1 MSRRLC
7 LALIAAA
14 SLLAHLKGIASPP
27 RDYHYHR
34 QINTAA
40 IARNYHEN
48 GLRFLH
54 PQIDWEGP
62 YRGRAATEFPLYMWL
77 VGLLWPLGGLG
88 ELWGRLL
95 SVAFSALTGLY
106 LFLFLEKELERE
118 AALYAGILFS
128 LVPLEI
134 YFGRTVQPEALALFS
149 TMASLTH
156 WDKALARGRPGRHWA
171 TAAGFAFLAIAHKLP
186 YAYLL
191 LVLASLSWARLGRG
205 FWRDGRSWAAAAAVI
220 LGVFSWYRYASA
232 GTYVVP
238 AHGGEFKTLL
248 GYGSRWPFYVQF
260 QFLSRFP
267 ELTTTY
273 GGLALAALGARELI
287 ARRGKIFF
295 AAWFG
300 AISLYLAA
308 GGHYTFAHEYTSLP
322 FALVNAAFM
331 GLGLYRLRLWI
342 SASPRRGRPWA
353 WAGLALLLLSIP
365 VHAALRIK
373 HWYGLNF
380 QFLEHAAAAADAVSG
395 PQDLFLCNQRA
406 PSVYLYHLRRKG
418 WSWDLRES
426 GESSL
431 GLVEER
437 IRQGARFYMTQKS
450 GLFEN
455 QASPFARHFY
465 SRYPVA
471 YDKHDILIFRLAG
484 AGPTRP

>member
-14 SLLAHLKGIASPP
+14 SILAHLKGIASPL

-62 YRGRAATEFPLYMWL
+62 DPGRAATEFPLYMWF

-95 SVAFSALTGLY
+95 SVLFSALTGMY
-106 LFLFLEKELERE
+106 LFKFLERKLDRE

-134 YFGRTVQPEALALFS
+134 YFGRTVQPEALALLS
-149 TMASLTH
+149 TMASLYH
-156 WDKALARGRPGRHWA
+156 WDMALARGRPWGHWA
-171 TAAGFAFLAIAHKLP
+171 AATAFAFLAIAHKLP

-191 LVLASLSWARLGRG
+191 LVLAALSWTRLGPS
-205 FWRDGRSWAAAAAVI
+205 FLRDGRSWAACAAAI
-220 LGVFSWYRYASA
+220 LGVLSWYHYASA

-238 AHGGEFKTLL
+238 AHGHEFKTLL
-248 GYGSRWPFYVQF
+248 GYGGRWPFYIQF

-273 GGLALAALGARELI
+273 GGLALAGLGAWELTM
-287 ARRGKIFF
+287 RRGKAFF
-295 AAWFG
+295 AAWFA
-300 AISLYLAA
+300 AISLYLVA

-331 GLGLYRLRLWI
+331 GIGLYRLRAWI
-342 SASPRRGRPWA
+342 SAAHSRTRPWA

-373 HWYGLNF
+373 HWYRLNF
-380 QFLEHAAAAADAVSG
+380 PFLEHAAAAADAVSG

-418 WSWDLRES
+418 WSWDLQES
-426 GESSL
+426 GEDSL
-431 GLVEER
+431 GLVEDR

-450 GLFEN
+450 GLFES
-455 QASPFARHFY
+455 QEHPFARHFY

-471 YDKHDILIFRLAG
+471 YDKGDILIFRLA
-484 AGPTRP
+484 PSSS